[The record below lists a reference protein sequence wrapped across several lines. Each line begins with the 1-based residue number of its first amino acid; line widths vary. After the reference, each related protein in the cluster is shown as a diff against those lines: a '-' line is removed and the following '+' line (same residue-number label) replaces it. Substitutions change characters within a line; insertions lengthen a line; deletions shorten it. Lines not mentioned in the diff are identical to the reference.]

1 MPSRSGGSRPS
12 LTDQSKTLRQREP
25 LVPAGAWD
33 ALLAGEHGDPFAVLG
48 PHQNEAGR
56 WWVHVFLP
64 GAAQVDVISRANLAV
79 LAQMHMSDERGLFK
93 ACLPKL
99 RARPDYR
106 LRVTW
111 QDGSRHDV
119 IDDPYRHL
127 PLLGANDLWLLAEG
141 TEQRPFE
148 KLGAHCCCIDGE
160 NGTLF
165 AVWAPQARR
174 VCVVGDWN
182 FWDERRHPMR
192 LRPEAGV
199 WEIFLP
205 TVTSGARY
213 KFALLDG
220 HGNRQ
225 AWRADPYA
233 RQCELRPATASVVAA
248 EPSSPPSKR
257 RTLTLDAPMAI
268 YEVHVG
274 SWRRAGADGE
284 RWPSWDELAD
294 MLIPYVCDLGFTHL
308 ELMPIAEHPFDGS
321 WGYQPIGLYAPTAR
335 CGEPAGLQRFVT
347 RCHAADLS
355 VILDWVPGHFP
366 ADAHGLVRFDG
377 THLYEH
383 ADPRE
388 GSHPDWGTLIYN
400 YGRLEVRD
408 FLIGNARYWIECFGI
423 DGLRVDAVA
432 SMIYR
437 DYSRASGE
445 WLPNKHGGR
454 ENLEAIAF
462 LRRMNEE
469 LGAAYPTALTI
480 AEEST
485 SWPGVSQP
493 TNSGGLG
500 FHYKWNMGWMN
511 DVLRYF
517 ARDPLYRA
525 HHQNELTF
533 GLMYAF
539 QEHFVL
545 PLSHDEVVHGKGS
558 LLGKMPG
565 DRWQRFANLRL
576 LLAFMYAH
584 PGRKLL
590 FMGGEF
596 GQLREWDH
604 NHSLDWHLLD
614 DPAHRGIQTLVR
626 ELNRAYRSLPALH
639 ARDSEAGG
647 FEWLSHEEHALSVLA
662 FLRHGHDP
670 AQRIIVVCNFTP
682 VVRHAYRLG
691 VPAHGAW
698 RECLNSDS
706 DYFGGSNLGNH
717 GAPLV
722 AEPVAAH
729 GRATSLLLNLPPLAA
744 IYLQW
749 TP

>member
-1 MPSRSGGSRPS
+1 MPP
-12 LTDQSKTLRQREP
+12 
-25 LVPAGAWD
+25 GAWD
-33 ALLAGEHGDPFAVLG
+33 ALLAGNHGDPFALLG
-48 PHQNEAGR
+48 PHQNEQGD
-56 WWVHVFLP
+56 WWIHVFLP
-64 GAAQVDVISRANLAV
+64 GAASVAVVTPRSHRVLVDLQVA
-79 LAQMHMSDERGLFK
+79 DERGLFK
-93 ACLPKL
+93 ACLPSL
-99 RARPDYR
+99 ANRPDYR

-111 QDGSRHDV
+111 QDGVNRDI

-127 PLLGANDLWLLAEG
+127 PLLGATDLWLLAEG
-141 TEQRPFE
+141 TEQRPYE
-148 KLGAHCCCIDGE
+148 KLGAQCCHVDGE
-160 NGTLF
+160 DGTMF
-165 AVWAPQARR
+165 AVWAPQAQR
-174 VCVVGDWN
+174 VAVVGDWN

-192 LRPEAGV
+192 LRREAGV
-199 WEIFLP
+199 WELFLP
-205 TVTSGARY
+205 SVPLGARY
-213 KFALLDG
+213 KFAILDV
-220 HGNRQ
+220 HGARLP
-225 AWRADPYA
+225 WRADPYA

-248 EPSSPPSKR
+248 ALPRAASAP
-257 RTLTLDAPMAI
+257 RTVTLAQPMAI

-294 MLIPYVCDLGFTHL
+294 SLIPYACDLGFTHI

-335 CGEPAGLQRFVT
+335 CGEPAGFLRFVE
-347 RCHAADLS
+347 RCHAAELGI
-355 VILDWVPGHFP
+355 ILDWVPGHFP
-366 ADAHGLVRFDG
+366 ADAHGLVCFDG

-400 YGRLEVRD
+400 YGRFEVRD
-408 FLIGNARYWIECFGI
+408 FLIGNARYWIERFGI

-437 DYSRASGE
+437 DYSRAAGE
-445 WLPNKHGGR
+445 WLPNVHGGR
-454 ENLEAIAF
+454 ENLEAIGF

-469 LGAAYPTALTI
+469 LGTDYPHALTI

-493 TNSGGLG
+493 TTGGGLG

-517 ARDPLYRA
+517 ARDPLYRC

-533 GLMYAF
+533 GLLYAF
-539 QEHFVL
+539 NEHFIL

-596 GQLREWDH
+596 GQQQEW
-604 NHSLDWHLLD
+604 NHDDSLDWHLLD
-614 DPAHRGIQTLVR
+614 DPAHRGVQQLVR
-626 ELNRAYRSLPALH
+626 ELNRVYRALPALH

-647 FEWLSHEEHALSVLA
+647 FEWLSHDQHDLSVLA
-662 FLRHGHDP
+662 FMRHGHEP
-670 AQRIIVVCNFTP
+670 GQRLIAICNFTP

-691 VPAHGAW
+691 VPADGAW

-706 DYFGGSNLGNH
+706 GHFGGSNVGNH
-717 GAPLV
+717 SARLY
-722 AEPVAAH
+722 AEPIAAH
-729 GRATSLLLNLPPLAA
+729 GRPASLMLDLPPLAA

>member
-1 MPSRSGGSRPS
+1 MH
-12 LTDQSKTLRQREP
+12 TQDHEP
-25 LVPAGAWD
+25 VVPPGAWD
-33 ALLAGEHGDPFAVLG
+33 ALLAGNHGDPFALLG
-48 PHQNEAGR
+48 PHQNQQGD
-56 WWVHVFLP
+56 WWIHVFLP
-64 GAAQVDVISRANLAV
+64 GAASVAV
-79 LAQMHMSDERGLFK
+79 VTPGTHRVQAEMHIADARGLFK
-93 ACLPKL
+93 ACLPEL
-99 RARPDYR
+99 RQRPDYR
-106 LRVTW
+106 LRVAW
-111 QDGSRHDV
+111 QDGVSRDL

-127 PLLGANDLWLLAEG
+127 PLLGASDLWLLAEG
-141 TEQRPFE
+141 TEQRPYD
-148 KLGAHCCCIDGE
+148 KLGAQCFHVDGE
-160 NGTLF
+160 DGTMF
-165 AVWAPQARR
+165 TVWAPQAQR
-174 VCVVGDWN
+174 VAVVGDWN

-192 LRPEAGV
+192 LRCEAGV

-205 TVTSGARY
+205 AVLPGARY
-213 KFALLDG
+213 KFAILDVQG
-220 HGNRQ
+220 ARL

-233 RQCELRPATASVVAA
+233 RQCELRPATASVVATA
-248 EPSSPPSKR
+248 LPRAAGAP
-257 RTLTLDAPMAI
+257 RTVTLAQPMAI

-294 MLIPYVCDLGFTHL
+294 SLIPYACDLGFTHL

-335 CGEPAGLQRFVT
+335 CGEPAGFLRFVE
-347 RCHAADLS
+347 RCHAAELGI
-355 VILDWVPGHFP
+355 ILDWVPGHFP
-366 ADAHGLVRFDG
+366 ADAHGLICFDG

-400 YGRLEVRD
+400 YGRFEVRD
-408 FLIGNARYWIECFGI
+408 FLIGNARYWIERFGI

-437 DYSRASGE
+437 DYSRAAGE
-445 WLPNKHGGR
+445 WLPNVHGGR
-454 ENLEAIAF
+454 ENLEAIGF

-469 LGAAYPTALTI
+469 LGADYPHALTI

-493 TNSGGLG
+493 TTGGGLG

-517 ARDPLYRA
+517 ARDPLYRS

-533 GLMYAF
+533 GLLYAF
-539 QEHFVL
+539 NEHFIL

-596 GQLREWDH
+596 GQVREW
-604 NHSLDWHLLD
+604 NHDDSLDWHLLD
-614 DPAHRGIQTLVR
+614 DPAHRGVQDLVR
-626 ELNRAYRSLPALH
+626 ELNRVYRALPALH

-647 FEWLSHEEHALSVLA
+647 FEWLSHDQHDLSVLA
-662 FLRHGHDP
+662 FMRHGHEA
-670 AQRIIVVCNFTP
+670 AQRVIVICNFTP

-691 VPAHGAW
+691 VPAEGAW

-706 DYFGGSNLGNH
+706 GHFGGSNVGNH
-717 GAPLV
+717 SVRLQ
-722 AEPVAAH
+722 AEPHAAQ
-729 GRATSLLLNLPPLAA
+729 GRPASLLLDLPPLAA

-749 TP
+749 TPDL

>member
-1 MPSRSGGSRPS
+1 MPP
-12 LTDQSKTLRQREP
+12 
-25 LVPAGAWD
+25 GAWD
-33 ALLAGEHGDPFAVLG
+33 ALLAGNHGDPFALLG
-48 PHQNEAGR
+48 PHQNEQGD
-56 WWVHVFLP
+56 WWIHVFLP
-64 GAAQVDVISRANLAV
+64 GAASVEVVTPRSHRVLVDLQVADK
-79 LAQMHMSDERGLFK
+79 RGLFK
-93 ACLPKL
+93 ACLPSL
-99 RARPDYR
+99 ASRPDYR

-111 QDGSRHDV
+111 QDGVNRDI
-119 IDDPYRHL
+119 IDDPYRHR
-127 PLLGANDLWLLAEG
+127 PLLGATDLWLLAEG
-141 TEQRPFE
+141 TEQRPYE
-148 KLGAHCCCIDGE
+148 KLGAQCCHVDGE
-160 NGTLF
+160 DGTMF
-165 AVWAPQARR
+165 AVWAPHAQR
-174 VCVVGDWN
+174 VAVVGDWN

-192 LRPEAGV
+192 LRREAGV
-199 WEIFLP
+199 WELFLP
-205 TVTSGARY
+205 GVLPGARY
-213 KFALLDG
+213 KFAILDV
-220 HGNRQ
+220 HGARLP
-225 AWRADPYA
+225 WRADPYA

-248 EPSSPPSKR
+248 ASPRAADAPR
-257 RTLTLDAPMAI
+257 MVTLAQPMAI

-294 MLIPYVCDLGFTHL
+294 SLIPYACDLGFTHL

-335 CGEPAGLQRFVT
+335 CGEPAGFLRFVE
-347 RCHAADLS
+347 RCHAAELS
-355 VILDWVPGHFP
+355 IILDWVPGHFP
-366 ADAHGLVRFDG
+366 ADAHGLVCFDG

-400 YGRLEVRD
+400 YGRFEVRD
-408 FLIGNARYWIECFGI
+408 FLIGNARYWIERFGI

-437 DYSRASGE
+437 DYSRAAGE
-445 WLPNKHGGR
+445 WLPNVHGGR
-454 ENLEAIAF
+454 ENLEAIGF
-462 LRRMNEE
+462 LQRMNEE
-469 LGAAYPTALTI
+469 LGADYPHALTI

-493 TNSGGLG
+493 TTGGGLG

-517 ARDPLYRA
+517 ARDPLYRC

-533 GLMYAF
+533 GLLYAF
-539 QEHFVL
+539 NEHFIL

-596 GQLREWDH
+596 GQQREW
-604 NHSLDWHLLD
+604 NHDDSLDWHLLD
-614 DPAHRGIQTLVR
+614 DPAHRGVQHLVR
-626 ELNRAYRSLPALH
+626 ELNRVYRTRPALH

-647 FEWLSHEEHALSVLA
+647 FEWLSHDQHELGVLA
-662 FLRHGHDP
+662 FMRHGHE
-670 AQRIIVVCNFTP
+670 AGQRLIAICNFTP

-691 VPAHGAW
+691 VPADGAW
-698 RECLNSDS
+698 QECLNSDS
-706 DYFGGSNLGNH
+706 GHFGGSNVGNH
-717 GAPLV
+717 GARLQ
-722 AEPVAAH
+722 AEPQAAQ
-729 GRATSLLLNLPPLAA
+729 GRPASLLLDLPPLAA

>member
-1 MPSRSGGSRPS
+1 MSDAQDVGP
-12 LTDQSKTLRQREP
+12 E
-25 LVPAGAWD
+25 VPAAAWE
-33 ALLAGEHGDPFAVLG
+33 ALLRGEHGDPFALLG
-48 PHQNEAGR
+48 PHQDSAGR
-56 WWVHVFLP
+56 WWITCLLP
-64 GAAQVDVISRANLAV
+64 GADSVAAVTANGERIIASLTR
-79 LAQMHMSDERGLFK
+79 HDGRGLFM
-93 ACLPKL
+93 
-99 RARPDYR
+99 ARVPRVRKHPDYR
-106 LRVTW
+106 LRIQW
-111 QDGSRHDV
+111 CDGQRSEAL
-119 IDDPYRHL
+119 DDPYRHTA
-127 PLLGANDLWLLAEG
+127 LLGETDLWLLAEG
-141 TEQRPFE
+141 TEQRPYE
-148 KLGAHCCCIDGE
+148 KLGAHVCTIDGVD
-160 NGTLF
+160 GTLF
-165 AVWAPQARR
+165 AVWAPHARR
-174 VCVVGDWN
+174 VSVVGDWN
-182 FWDERRHPMR
+182 SWDARRHPMR
-192 LRPEAGV
+192 LRREAGV

-205 TVTSGARY
+205 AVGTGARY
-213 KFALLDG
+213 KYAILDQYG
-220 HGNRQ
+220 AHEP
-225 AWRADPYA
+225 WRADPYA
-233 RQCELRPATASVVAA
+233 RQAELRPATASVVAA
-248 EPSSPPSKR
+248 PLSPIAAMSR
-257 RTLTLDAPMAI
+257 VLRQDMPMAV

-274 SWRRAGADGE
+274 SWRRASAESD

-294 MLIPYVCDLGFTHL
+294 SLIPYVLDLGFTHL

-335 CGEPAGLQRFVT
+335 CGDPAGLTRFVA
-347 RCHAADLS
+347 RCHAADLG

-366 ADAHGLVRFDG
+366 ADLHGLARFDG
-377 THLYEH
+377 SHLYEH

-408 FLIGNARYWIECFGI
+408 FLIGNARYWIERFGI

-437 DYSRASGE
+437 DYSRAAGE
-445 WLPNKHGGR
+445 WVPNVDGGR

-469 LGAAYPTALTI
+469 LGAAYPQALTI

-493 TNSGGLG
+493 TSAGGLG
-500 FHYKWNMGWMN
+500 FHYKWNLGWMN

-517 ARDPLYRA
+517 ARDPLYRR

-533 GLMYAF
+533 GLLYAF
-539 QEHFVL
+539 NEHFVL

-596 GQLREWDH
+596 GQEREW
-604 NHSLDWHLLD
+604 NHDQSLDWHLLEQ
-614 DPAHRGIQTLVR
+614 PAHRGVQQLVR
-626 ELNRAYRSLPALH
+626 DLNQRYRSLPALH

-647 FEWLSHEEHALSVLA
+647 FEWLSHDEHDLSVLA
-662 FLRHGHDP
+662 FMRVGHESHERVI
-670 AQRIIVVCNFTP
+670 ALFNFTP

-691 VPAHGAW
+691 LPGDSAW
-698 RECLNSDS
+698 HECLNSDS
-706 DYFGGSNLGNH
+706 DHYGGSNLGNR
-717 GAPLV
+717 GARLV
-722 AEPVAAH
+722 TEAIAAH
-729 GRATSLLLNLPPLAA
+729 GRSHSLLLDLPPLGALF
-744 IYLQW
+744 LQW